1 MSRIITKILSN
12 LLNIGQRANYNKRDN
27 DNLNPNLN
35 PNPNPNVN
43 LNLNDK
49 QIA

>member
-1 MSRIITKILSN
+1 MSRIITKILGN

-27 DNLNPNLN
+27 DNLNPN
-35 PNPNPNVN
+35 PNVN

>member
-1 MSRIITKILSN
+1 MSRIITKIFGN

-27 DNLNPNLN
+27 DNPNLN
-35 PNPNPNVN
+35 PNPNTNVN